1 MKKLFCLMAVAMIA
15 ATSAFGQQK
24 LFNATEL
31 NRAQTTDT
39 VKVDKSKRVRGERHA
54 STKKCSRVAQDSC
67 RVKNA
72 CLNDSSCA
80 SGFGRQ
86 IKPAKKVDCRC
97 EKKCEQKCEKSC
109 EKKCEKKC
117 EKAAVSTCKE
127 SCSNNSGK
135 K

>member
-39 VKVDKSKRVRGERHA
+39 VKVDNSKRVRGERHA
-54 STKKCSRVAQDSC
+54 STKKCSRVALDSC

-72 CLNDSSCA
+72 CINDSACA

-86 IKPAKKVDCRC
+86 IKPAKKVDG
-97 EKKCEQKCEKSC
+97 QC
-109 EKKCEKKC
+109 EKKCEKKCGNKNDQKC

-127 SCSNNSGK
+127 SCSNNNGK